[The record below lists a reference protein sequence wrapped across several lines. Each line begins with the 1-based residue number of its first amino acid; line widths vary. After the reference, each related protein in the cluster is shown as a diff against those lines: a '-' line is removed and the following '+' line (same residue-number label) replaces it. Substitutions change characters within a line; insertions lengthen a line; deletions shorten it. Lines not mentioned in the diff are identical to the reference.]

1 MTSFVVET
9 YVPEGSQERFSGEVD
24 GLRRA
29 AGSTDP
35 GVVRHIAS
43 YLVPGDE
50 MAFHLVEAAT
60 AGDVRRTASLAGIEA
75 ERIVEAVDVE
85 SDRWVHFDTLQGGG

>member
-1 MTSFVVET
+1 MRFVLET
-9 YVPEGSQERFSGEVD
+9 YVPDGSHERFSGDVD

-35 GVVRHIAS
+35 ADSVRHLAS

-50 MAFHLVEAAT
+50 MGFHLVEAAT
-60 AGDVRRTASLAGIEA
+60 ASDVERLASRAGIET
-75 ERIVEAVDVE
+75 ERIVEAVDV
-85 SDRWVHFDTLQGGG
+85 DTDHWVRVDAQ